1 MARFHVQNEE
11 YWDDVL
17 HVIETAP
24 PDPEPG
30 QVRVAVK
37 AAGVQPFDALFR
49 SGAAHAWV
57 PATFPQRLGNEFAG
71 VVEGTG
77 AEVLGWA
84 MLGSYAE
91 HVVVG
96 ADDVVPKPAG
106 MPWEEAGVLSA
117 SGQTA
122 ASALTQLEVR
132 KGETVVIHAAAG
144 GVGSFAVQIARA
156 RGATVIGT
164 GSKRNHEYLEAL
176 DAIPVEYGDGLAER
190 IRTAARSTVD
200 VALDA
205 SGTIEALEASVRTAG
220 RVGTVAWQPAADK
233 LGVRRLST
241 ERSAAQLREL
251 TGLYAAGRLRIAIQ
265 QVYRLDEAAQAHRA
279 IETGHVRGK
288 LVLVP

>member
-1 MARFHVQNEE
+1 
-11 YWDDVL
+11 
-17 HVIETAP
+17 
-24 PDPEPG
+24 
-30 QVRVAVK
+30 
-37 AAGVQPFDALFR
+37 
-49 SGAAHAWV
+49 
-57 PATFPQRLGNEFAG
+57 

-96 ADDVVPKPAG
+96 AEDVVPKPAG

-122 ASALTQLEVR
+122 ASALTQLDVR

-164 GSKRNHEYLEAL
+164 ASRRNHEYLEAL
-176 DAIPVEYGDGLAER
+176 GAIPVEYGDGLADR
-190 IRTAARSTVD
+190 IRTVAQSTVD
-200 VALDA
+200 AALDA

-220 RVGTVAWQPAADK
+220 RVGTVAWQPAADE
-233 LGVRRLST
+233 LGVRRLNT

-251 TGLYAAGRLRIAIQ
+251 TELYAAGKLRIAIQ
-265 QVYRLDEAAQAHRA
+265 QVYQLDEAAQAHRA